1 VNNNQQ
7 GGDAPSEVTLS
18 HVAQKVAATAL
29 AHSKKSD
36 LEQFMRYVD
45 SDRSHIRQN
54 AYDVQ
59 RHYDV
64 GINLY
69 DANGRQIVQD
79 GRVTILDNLSLDHIF
94 GKDGERA
101 VSDILPDAAS
111 LLREIPY
118 NEETGASPYEVM
130 AGHMPN
136 SYDEAVIICDHD
148 GRVSD
153 YFAYATGLADLEGIR
168 EVSVDLMMGKDVRI
182 PGLDD
187 AYSFERLL
195 GLEFGI
201 VPQSDYYYKGDGGW
215 DLANGNARRMK
226 DVLAS
231 APKLRI
237 VGVVRASDKI
247 ASVPEVGAIRDG
259 TDNGHDNRVE
269 AR

>member
-1 VNNNQQ
+1 MTF
-7 GGDAPSEVTLS
+7 SY
-18 HVAQKVAATAL
+18 VAQKVVATVL
-29 AHSKKSD
+29 VHSKKSD

-45 SDRSHIRQN
+45 SGRSHIWQN

-64 GINLY
+64 DINLY
-69 DANGRQIVQD
+69 DASGRQIVRD
-79 GRVTILDNLSLDHIF
+79 DKATILDNLSLDHIF

-101 VSDILPDAAS
+101 ISDILPDAGS

-118 NEETGASPYEVM
+118 NERTGASPYEVM
-130 AGHMPN
+130 AGHMPS

-153 YFAYATGLADLEGIR
+153 YFAYATGLADLSGIR
-168 EVSVDLMMGKDVRI
+168 NVSVDLMMGKDKDVHI

-201 VPQSDYYYKGDGGW
+201 VTQSDC
-215 DLANGNARRMK
+215 L
-226 DVLAS
+226 L
-231 APKLRI
+231 KLFLI
-237 VGVVRASDKI
+237 FLKW
-247 ASVPEVGAIRDG
+247 
-259 TDNGHDNRVE
+259 RV
-269 AR
+269 